1 MSILCKLFTDE
12 DFQEAVDQESL
23 IRVFKDNHIVEHR
36 VIVIRFN
43 ESTVIT
49 QSNVSDLTYH
59 NRADCEFYL
68 LKL

>member
-1 MSILCKLFTDE
+1 MSILRKLYTDE
-12 DFQEAVDQESL
+12 DFQDAVDQESL

-36 VIVIRFN
+36 VIVVRFN
-43 ESTVIT
+43 ESKVIT

>member
-1 MSILCKLFTDE
+1 MSILHKLYTDE
-12 DFQEAVDQESL
+12 DFQDAVDKESL

-36 VIVIRFN
+36 VIVVRFN
-43 ESTVIT
+43 ESKVIT